1 MEKIYYNSMEAAK
14 LAGYQGERA
23 RDKFLQATRRLGL
36 KPADEKTREG
46 GGGIKVKFWSMAQ
59 INEVIVRKKTTK
71 INADINGAV
80 VATDADSGKKIMPVG
95 TATSTEKNVINNCG
109 DIVPRN
115 TGSMQQLE
123 NLPKEILSLPRFL
136 ETRQDNPKRPVI
148 SNWQNPKN
156 QKLFSELKGI
166 RGFVAATEQAG
177 GLVMFDFDHC
187 RKPDGGFVNDDAERW
202 FNYLHAEEFFC
213 EISTSGEGLHMFGQP
228 TTGKFGKINQ
238 RLYFTED
245 KKSFLEIF
253 HGSNRFCLC
262 TGKTFRCDAQAP
274 IAQGEVAD
282 EQLQAVL
289 DEIRKRSPVT
299 IQEARQATH
308 QFNTTDPAFDSFRLE
323 RMLVVIPPSE
333 LSFNEWFTVLSCC
346 FNLGLTYTDFDAWC
360 RRDTYTNAEGK
371 PRYNP
376 AENYE
381 HWTSRINPE
390 FGFGQ
395 LYNIAVRYG
404 YDAKQV
410 TKEYYDMH
418 PELSKHTAE
427 QPARADDY
435 ERTQDKIS
443 SCPANL
449 KIPNDYEFSAGG
461 VAYIDYSRR
470 KPRYISVTK
479 TPIIPTRK
487 FRNPMTGKVAYE
499 FAIFTDGEWQ
509 TVEIDGGALAD
520 TRDTKKALGEKGALI
535 DEPNILSKYINAT
548 LALNSAELPKIKSY
562 NQTGWTDDD
571 CEEFAYP
578 TSPEYVIRRDKYD
591 YGRIFKP
598 KGDADKWREKFS
610 EVMKQGGEIA
620 HVVMGAAAAACLV
633 RPFGLPNLQVHLHGK
648 RSIGKTPL
656 LRFVVS
662 AFGFTGK
669 KGLYYT
675 FGATSPKSRLEIES
689 AFRDL
694 PIIGE
699 EIESLSKRDA
709 ENLAAETYNYSL
721 GIGGQVLTKNGDLR
735 DAKEISGALLT
746 DGEHER
752 TTTNGNGGELKRVL
766 QLRATELLDEK
777 FASDLH
783 GFCDRN
789 HGLFLEQ
796 WICYIKAHRDEIARD
811 FHKAL
816 DIAKYMQKH
825 GERQTD
831 STQLTT
837 MIISIVAYQHF
848 KVCIGLQDAV
858 DLAEQGRDRIA
869 IVAKLPNSEDIDDT
883 TRAIEFLG
891 DFVAGH
897 ERYFYRLDGKEE
909 HFGSFTNEQ
918 YGLKLKDTEYAFI
931 PTQLINILENAGF
944 VSGKKLVAEFCDK
957 GLLITSEKRKDHL
970 IRVDGTVKRF
980 VHFKAEILARS
991 ADKAE
996 DEYYRALGV
1005 LKG

>member
-1 MEKIYYNSMEAAK
+1 MEQEMYSSTEAAEM
-14 LAGYQGERA
+14 AGYTGERA
-23 RDKFLQATRRLGL
+23 RDKFLMATRRLKL
-36 KPADEKTREG
+36 SPVDEKTRNG
-46 GGGIKVKFWSMAQ
+46 GGGMKVKHWSMEQ
-59 INEVIVRKKTTK
+59 IEKVKASRKKLKKKSTPDTTP
-71 INADINGAV
+71 AD
-80 VATDADSGKKIMPVG
+80 DSGTDKKIMPVDA
-95 TATSTEKNVINNCG
+95 ATSTLENAINNCG
-109 DIVPRN
+109 DIVSRKAELV
-115 TGSMQQLE
+115 QQLE
-123 NLPKEILSLPRFL
+123 NLPQEILSLRRFL
-136 ETRQDNPKRPVI
+136 ETRKDNPKRPVI
-148 SNWQNPKN
+148 SDWQNPKN
-156 QKLFSELKGI
+156 QKLYSELKGI
-166 RGFVAATEQAG
+166 VGFVAATEQAG
-177 GLVMFDFDHC
+177 GLVMYDFDHC
-187 RKPDGGFVNDDAERW
+187 RNPDGSFVNEDAERW
-202 FNYLHAEEFFC
+202 FNYLHAEEYFC
-213 EISTSGEGLHMFGQP
+213 ESSKSDEGLHMFGQP
-228 TTGKFGKINQ
+228 TTGKFGRINL

-245 KKSFLEIF
+245 KKSYLEVF
-253 HGSNRFCLC
+253 YSSTRFCLC
-262 TGKTFRCDAQAP
+262 TGKPFRCKPNAP

-282 EQLQAVL
+282 EQLQTIL
-289 DEIRKRSPVT
+289 GEIQRRTPLT
-299 IQEARQATH
+299 IQEPKKASH
-308 QFNTTDPAFDSFRLE
+308 EFSTTDAAFDSFRLE
-323 RMLVVIPPSE
+323 RMLVVIPPE
-333 LSFNEWFTVLSCC
+333 DLSFNDWLTALSCC
-346 FNLGLTYTDFDAWC
+346 FNLGMSYANFDAWC
-360 RRDTYTNAEGK
+360 RRDTKKNPKGE
-371 PRYNP
+371 PRYNELENRNHWANRIDP
-376 AENYE
+376 A
-381 HWTSRINPE
+381 

-395 LYNIAVRYG
+395 LYNIAIRYG

-410 TKEYYDMH
+410 TKEYYDIH
-418 PELSKHTAE
+418 PAE
-427 QPARADDY
+427 QPARADDG

-443 SCPANL
+443 SCPVNL
-449 KIPNDYEFSAGG
+449 LIPADYDFNFHGIT
-461 VAYIDYSRR
+461 YLQPSRR
-470 KPRYISVTK
+470 DDGKIRRVPVTR

-548 LALNSAELPKIKSY
+548 LALNSADLPKIKSY

-578 TSPEYVIRRDKYD
+578 TSPDYVIRREGHD
-591 YGRIFKP
+591 YGRTFKP

-610 EVMKQGGEIA
+610 EVMKQGEEIA
-620 HVVMGAAAAACLV
+620 HVVMGTAAAAFLV

-796 WICYIKAHRDEIARD
+796 WIRYIKAHRDEIARD
-811 FHKAL
+811 FHEAL
-816 DIAKYMQKH
+816 GIAKHMQKR

-837 MIISIVAYQHF
+837 LIISIVAYQHF

-869 IVAKLPNSEDIDDT
+869 IVAKLPNAEDIDDV

-891 DFVAGH
+891 DFIAGH
-897 ERYFYRLDGKEE
+897 ERYFYRLDEKAE

-931 PTQLINILENAGF
+931 PTQLTNILENAGF
-944 VSGKKLVAEFCDK
+944 TSGKKLIAEFLD
-957 GLLITSEKRKDHL
+957 
-970 IRVDGTVKRF
+970 
-980 VHFKAEILARS
+980 
-991 ADKAE
+991 
-996 DEYYRALGV
+996 
-1005 LKG
+1005 